1 MLGYIAILVIV
12 IFLVL
17 LSVRISRLEDDNE
30 RILRSIN
37 RDMEKRYERK

>member
-12 IFLVL
+12 IFLVF
-17 LSVRISRLEDDNE
+17 LSVRISRLEDDNQ

-37 RDMEKRYERK
+37 RDMDKRYERK